1 MAIML
6 EVRPDVSEREQIYHL
21 KEQLELYLN
30 AQEDIRQ
37 AVINATKGEKGDPG
51 PPGPK
56 GDKGDQ
62 GDPGGGATTY
72 SELPDKPQIE
82 GVTLEGDK
90 TYEELNLQRM
100 TNTELEEILT

>member
-56 GDKGDQ
+56 GD
-62 GDPGGGATTY
+62 PGGGGTGSYNDLT
-72 SELPDKPQIE
+72 DRPQIE
-82 GVTLEGDK
+82 GVTLVGDK
-90 TYEELNLQRM
+90 SYEDLNLQPI
-100 TNTELEEILT
+100 TNSEMEDMLT